1 MERRERLRKRLLP
14 LASALLVI
22 LVLAYTV
29 STLTAAIPAA
39 STNSAQSAAA
49 TVTIEEVELP
59 WPAEPSSIAV
69 WTDAKTTQ
77 GSGLRSNGNSAETVM
92 ASLAKL
98 ITIVVSLDAHPYD
111 PNDEATYTLGAKDVG
126 YYRQVLAQD
135 GSTAP
140 VVEGV
145 KLTRYQMMQ
154 LMMLPSANNYA
165 LSYVDWIFGSMETFR
180 KEAQAYFDKHKLESI
195 RLNEPSGL
203 DLNNVAT
210 ASDLSQIGQLALAY
224 PVLAEI
230 MAQQTAEIPGIGTIK
245 NSNFFLGESGVRG
258 MKTGT
263 TSAGRNLMLA
273 RDVTVGDRTVTFV
286 ITTLGQPSAEARI
299 AVNEAL
305 IAGVAGDVQEV
316 TVATDGEVVG
326 DATLWNGAE
335 VQLLVK
341 GSAST
346 VLTLDEAAK
355 RKAVFGEVRAGM
367 NAGDKVGLL
376 NIATP
381 TGKISLPVVLA
392 ESIPEPDGWWR
403 LTHPFAV
410 WGWMR

>member
-14 LASALLVI
+14 LASAFIVL
-22 LVLAYTV
+22 LVLAYTC
-29 STLTAAIPAA
+29 STLLTPMPAA
-39 STNSAQSAAA
+39 STNATQLAAA
-49 TVTIEEVELP
+49 TFTVDEVELP
-59 WPAEPSSIAV
+59 WPTEPSSIAV
-69 WTDAKTTQ
+69 WADAETTQ
-77 GSGLRSNGNSAETVM
+77 GSGLRSNGNDAETVM

-111 PNDEATYTLGAKDVG
+111 PNDNATYTLGTKDVG

-165 LSYVDWIFGSMETFR
+165 LSYVDWVFGSMETFR
-180 KEAQAYFDKHKLESI
+180 KEAQAYFDKHNLESI

-210 ASDLSQIGQLALAY
+210 ASDLSQVGQLALSY

-273 RDVTVGDRTVTFV
+273 RDVTVADRTITFV

-305 IAGVAGDVQEV
+305 IAAVAGDVQEV
-316 TVATDGEVVG
+316 EVARDGEVVG
-326 DATLWNGAE
+326 NAALWNGGE
-335 VQLLVK
+335 VQLIVR
-341 GSAST
+341 GTAST
-346 VLTLDEAAK
+346 VLTLDEKAA
-355 RKAVFGEVRAGM
+355 RKTVFGEVRPGM
-367 NAGDKVGLL
+367 SAGDKAGRIVVT
-376 NIATP
+376 TP
-381 TGKISLPVVLA
+381 TGKISLPVELVEA
-392 ESIPEPDGWWR
+392 IPEPDSWWR
-403 LTHPFAV
+403 LTHPFVV
-410 WGWMR
+410 WGWVR